1 MTTFSVIGPGKLGTS
16 LLIRLNQFTKPIFY
30 HRRPDQVAAKLGQ
43 SVTLEEAAQADIVF
57 LTVKPSSIKD
67 LCRELKGKI
76 GHNSVIAGVSKAF
89 LCRSLETDN
98 VIRAMF
104 SLAIGYVNFPVT
116 IHLFGSSPD
125 LEPLGNIV
133 YASNEDYI
141 DQVTAKYACGLGFI
155 LRFYQAY
162 RSICTDQQCLDELFL
177 SVPQMIGVSD
187 DPIADVACKGGAT
200 ERGLKHLTDLE
211 SMIGRAVQSA
221 QDRCTEIKNSYI

>member
-1 MTTFSVIGPGKLGTS
+1 MTTFSVIGPGKLGIS

-30 HRRPDQVAAKLGQ
+30 HRRPEQVAAQLGR

-76 GHNSVIAGVSKAF
+76 GHNSVIVSVIAGVSKAF

-141 DQVTAKYACGLGFI
+141 DQVTAQYACGLGFI

-162 RSICTDQQCLDELFL
+162 CSICPDQQCLDELFL
-177 SVPQMIGVSD
+177 SVPQMIR
-187 DPIADVACKGGAT
+187 
-200 ERGLKHLTDLE
+200 ER
-211 SMIGRAVQSA
+211 
-221 QDRCTEIKNSYI
+221 